1 MNYKDYYRVL
11 GVAKTATA
19 EEIKKAYRRLAL
31 KYHPDKNK
39 GDKTA
44 EDKFKDIN
52 EANEVL
58 SDQEKR
64 KKYDQFGHD
73 WEHYQEAAK
82 QGEKFDWSKYAQ
94 QPAGGQ
100 RYETKD
106 FSEIFGGGGA
116 GDFFEMLF
124 GQPSGGRRG
133 KPAAQQGND
142 LEAEMDLSLE
152 DAYHG
157 ATRMLKLDGQTLR
170 IKIDPGIKDG
180 QVLRLPGKGGPG
192 LNGGQGGNL
201 YLTAKIREHPEFR
214 REGNDLH
221 CDLPVG
227 LFTAVLGGKVE
238 VRTLKGK
245 IMIDIPKETPNGKE
259 LRLKGLGMPHY
270 KEKNKFGHL
279 YVKIVV
285 QLPKSLT
292 EAELDLFRQLAELRK
307 QKS

>member
-1 MNYKDYYRVL
+1 MNYKDYYKVL
-11 GVAKTATA
+11 GVEKTATP

-31 KYHPDKNK
+31 RHHPDKNK

-44 EDKFKDIN
+44 EEKFKDVN

-58 SDQEKR
+58 SDPGKR
-64 KKYDQFGHD
+64 KKYDQFGQD

-82 QGEKFDWSKYAQ
+82 HGEKFDWSKYAG

-100 RYETKD
+100 RFDTAD

-124 GQPSGGRRG
+124 GQPFGGRRG
-133 KPAAQQGND
+133 KPAPLKGDD

-152 DAYHG
+152 DSYHG
-157 ATRMLKLDGQTLR
+157 ATRMLKLDGQTIR
-170 IKIDPGIKDG
+170 IKIDPGIRDG

-192 LNGGQGGNL
+192 VNGGPGGNL

-214 REGNDLH
+214 REGDDLH

-227 LFTAVLGGKVE
+227 LYTAVLGGKIE
-238 VRTLKGK
+238 VRTLKGMIK
-245 IMIDIPKETPNGKE
+245 IDIPKDTPNGKV

-270 KEKNKFGHL
+270 KEKHKYGDL
-279 YVKIVV
+279 YVKITI

-292 EAELDLFRQLAELRK
+292 ETELGLFRKLAELRK
-307 QKS
+307 QRS

>member
-1 MNYKDYYRVL
+1 MTYKDYYKVL
-11 GVAKTATA
+11 GVDKTATP
-19 EEIKKAYRRLAL
+19 EEIKKAFRRLAL
-31 KYHPDKNK
+31 KYHPDKTK

-44 EDKFKDIN
+44 EEKFKDIN

-58 SDQEKR
+58 SDPEKR
-64 KKYDQFGHD
+64 TKYDQFGQD
-73 WEHYQEAAK
+73 WEQYQEAAK
-82 QGEKFDWSKYAQ
+82 HGEKFDWSKYAQ

-100 RYETKD
+100 RFDTTD
-106 FSEIFGGGGA
+106 FGDIFGGGGA

-124 GQPSGGRRG
+124 GQPFGSRRG
-133 KPAAQQGND
+133 KSGALKGND

-157 ATRMLKLDGQTLR
+157 ATQMLKLDGQTIK

-192 LNGGQGGNL
+192 LNGGPSGNL

-214 REGNDLH
+214 REGNDLY

-227 LFTAVLGGKVE
+227 LYTAVLGGKVE
-238 VRTLKGK
+238 VRTPKGK
-245 IMIDIPKETPNGKE
+245 IKVDIPQGTPNGKV

-270 KEKNKFGHL
+270 KEKNKYGDL
-279 YVKIVV
+279 YVTISV

-292 EAELDLFRQLAELRK
+292 ETELGLFRNLAELRR